1 MMESSNEKKQLFYTI
16 VLLMTLIIMIIGTT
30 IAYFSLVSS
39 QKDEG
44 TKLYTGKLE
53 INYIDG
59 TYIKDPELWPMEKP
73 SFNTYD
79 NVYRN
84 TFQVTSSGTLDQTI
98 SVDLIVSR
106 NDFENG
112 VIRYVIYSET
122 GVELSSGNVPQE
134 TGKVNLTNN
143 LFLEHDGTAK
153 YTLIIYLKST
163 NYNQNFSMGSAITGK
178 IVVTS
183 KQLKY

>member
-16 VLLMTLIIMIIGTT
+16 VLLLTLIIMIIGTT

-39 QKDEG
+39 QKEEG

-59 TYIKDPELWPMEKP
+59 TYIKDPELWPMKKP
-73 SFNTYD
+73 SFDTYE

-106 NDFENG
+106 NDFEDA
-112 VIRYVIYSET
+112 VIKYVIYSET
-122 GVELSSGNVPQE
+122 GVELSSGDLPQE

-143 LFLEHDGTAK
+143 LYLAHDGTAK
-153 YTLIIYLKST
+153 YTLIVYLNST
-163 NYNQNFSMGSAITGK
+163 DYNQNFSMGSAITGK
-178 IVVTS
+178 LVVTS

>member
-1 MMESSNEKKQLFYTI
+1 
-16 VLLMTLIIMIIGTT
+16 MTLIIMIIGTT

-39 QKDEG
+39 QKDEE

-59 TYIKDPELWPMEKP
+59 TYIKDPELWPMDKP

-106 NDFENG
+106 NDFEQG

-143 LFLEHDGTAK
+143 LFLKHDGTAK

-163 NYNQNFSMGSAITGK
+163 DYNQNFSMGSAITGK
-178 IVVTS
+178 LVVTS

>member
-16 VLLMTLIIMIIGTT
+16 VLLLTLIIMVIGTT
-30 IAYFSLVSS
+30 IAYFSLVSK

-53 INYIDG
+53 IDYIDG
-59 TYIKDPELWPMEKP
+59 TYIKNPELWPMKKP
-73 SFNTYD
+73 SFNTYE

-84 TFQVTSSGTLDQTI
+84 TFRVTSAGTLDQTI
-98 SVDLIVSR
+98 SVDLVVSR
-106 NDFENG
+106 NDFEAG
-112 VIRYVIYSET
+112 VIRYVIYNEK
-122 GVELSSGNVPQE
+122 GNELSSGSVPKA

-143 LFLEHDGTAK
+143 LYLAHDGTAE
-153 YTLIIYLKST
+153 YTLIVYLNST
-163 NYNQNFSMGSAITGK
+163 DYNQNFAMGSAITGK

-183 KQLKY
+183 TQLKY

>member
-1 MMESSNEKKQLFYTI
+1 MMESSNEKKQIFYTI
-16 VLLMTLIIMIIGTT
+16 VLLLTLIIMIISTT
-30 IAYFSLVSS
+30 IAYFWLVSS

-73 SFNTYD
+73 SYNTYE

-98 SVDLIVSR
+98 SVDLIW
-106 NDFENG
+106 
-112 VIRYVIYSET
+112 RY
-122 GVELSSGNVPQE
+122 ELNYFDRMKADKIGAKRP
-134 TGKVNLTNN
+134 
-143 LFLEHDGTAK
+143 LFQL
-153 YTLIIYLKST
+153 ST
-163 NYNQNFSMGSAITGK
+163 FNFP
-178 IVVTS
+178 
-183 KQLKY
+183 L

>member
-16 VLLMTLIIMIIGTT
+16 VLIMTLIVMIIGTS
-30 IAYFSLVSS
+30 IAYFSLVSK

-73 SFNTYD
+73 GFNVLD
-79 NVYRN
+79 HVYRN

-98 SVDLIVSR
+98 SVDLLVSR
-106 NDFENG
+106 NDFKSGE
-112 VIRYVIYSET
+112 IRYVIYSEK
-122 GVELSSGNVPQE
+122 GIELSSGNVPQE

-143 LFLEHDGTAK
+143 LYLAHNGTAK
-153 YTLIIYLKST
+153 YTLIVYLART
-163 NYNQNFSMGSAITGK
+163 NYNQNFAMGSAITGK
-178 IVVTS
+178 LLVTS

>member
-1 MMESSNEKKQLFYTI
+1 MMESSNSKKQIFYTV
-16 VLLMTLIIMIIGTT
+16 VLLMTLLIMIIGTT

-39 QKDEG
+39 QKEEG

-59 TYIKDPELWPMEKP
+59 TYIKNPELWPMKKP
-73 SFNTYD
+73 SFNTYE

-98 SVDLIVSR
+98 SVDLVVSR
-106 NDFENG
+106 NDFNDG
-112 VIRYVIYSET
+112 DIRYVIYSEK
-122 GVELSSGNVPQE
+122 GIELSSGNVPQVS
-134 TGKVNLTNN
+134 GIVNLTNN
-143 LFLEHDGTAK
+143 LYLASDGTAK
-153 YTLIIYLKST
+153 YTLIIYLNST
-163 NYNQNFSMGSAITGK
+163 DYNQNFAMGSAITGK
-178 IVVTS
+178 LIVTS